1 MSVNCLLIIF
11 DDLIQKLL
19 TIFFFPFI
27 FSSAMYIRWVK
38 QIIDFIEQVILVE
51 EEEEEEGHQNKIDD
65 KEIKTTTS
73 KKKVH
78 LVGNSVG
85 GHIAAHIARR
95 RPDLI
100 SSICLLNPTPV
111 RLLRLS

>member
-1 MSVNCLLIIF
+1 
-11 DDLIQKLL
+11 
-19 TIFFFPFI
+19 
-27 FSSAMYIRWVK
+27 MYIRWVE

-51 EEEEEEGHQNKIDD
+51 EEEKGHRNKIDD

-73 KKKVH
+73 KRKVH

-111 RLLRLS
+111 RFFVIILVIFSITAAFYGSIFYLF

>member
-1 MSVNCLLIIF
+1 MRCSLSLIIL

-19 TIFFFPFI
+19 TIFFFSFI
-27 FSSAMYIRWVK
+27 FLSAMYFRWVE
-38 QIIDFIEQVILVE
+38 QIIDFIEQVIHVE
-51 EEEEEEGHQNKIDD
+51 EQKEKGHQKNKIDD

-111 RLLRLS
+111 RFL